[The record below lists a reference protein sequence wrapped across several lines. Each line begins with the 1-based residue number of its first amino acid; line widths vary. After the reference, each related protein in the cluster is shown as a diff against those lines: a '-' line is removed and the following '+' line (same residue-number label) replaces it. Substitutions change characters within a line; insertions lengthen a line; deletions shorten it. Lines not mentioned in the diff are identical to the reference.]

1 MSRCT
6 PVTRHIFAE
15 AIDRLSVYHLLP
27 LAHER
32 TELYAEI
39 NLEVEFGE
47 VKARRLW
54 RRLHRG
60 SDIPRMRQNAK
71 AAATNLTY
79 DNLGLENIGVGFNDL
94 YPDYYWLTFSD
105 ELDDYLEELRRR
117 FGAVNVPE
125 VDHD

>member
-1 MSRCT
+1 MSRRA
-6 PVTRHIFAE
+6 PITRHIFIE
-15 AIDRLSVYHLLP
+15 TIDRLSVHLLLP

-32 TELYAEI
+32 TELYAEY
-39 NLEVEFGE
+39 NLMAEFGE
-47 VKARRLW
+47 RGAGRIW
-54 RRLHRG
+54 RRLHKTNV
-60 SDIPRMRQNAK
+60 IEEMRQKAK

-105 ELDDYLEELRRR
+105 ELHDYLEKLRRR